1 MPSRPAGL
9 RSGLA
14 SLVEVCLDVRMQT
27 RHTSTSEERLTI
39 GDAAALAGVSV
50 DTLRRWADKL
60 QVPSERRPSGHR
72 VFRRADIEAIHQPT
86 VADADTDAPQAPPE
100 QPAAQAS

>member
-1 MPSRPAGL
+1 M
-9 RSGLA
+9 
-14 SLVEVCLDVRMQT
+14 ET
-27 RHTSTSEERLTI
+27 RHASDGEERLTI

-72 VFRRADIEAIHQPT
+72 VFRRADIESIHQPT
-86 VADADTDAPQAPPE
+86 TAE
-100 QPAAQAS
+100 AAS